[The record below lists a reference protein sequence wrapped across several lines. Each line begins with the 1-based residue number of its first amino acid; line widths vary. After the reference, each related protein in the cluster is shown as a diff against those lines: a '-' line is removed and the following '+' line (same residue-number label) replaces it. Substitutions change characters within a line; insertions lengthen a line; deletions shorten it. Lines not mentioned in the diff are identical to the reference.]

1 MSTPSPDGWHHFP
14 VYRTESAAPNTW
26 HPVPNIDH
34 PALSVTVRDR
44 PTPDGHILVRF
55 HRRSRVSCQLDQ
67 IAAWLPGGGWDEH
80 RWHPIGARLV
90 PPPVVAIVEAWLR
103 GR

>member
-1 MSTPSPDGWHHFP
+1 MTITRNNWQPGD
-14 VYRTESAAPNTW
+14 AW

-44 PTPDGHILVRF
+44 PTPDGHTLVRF

-67 IAAWLPGGGWDEH
+67 TAAWLPGGGWDDH
-80 RWHPIGARLV
+80 RWHPIGARMV
-90 PPPVVAIVEAWLR
+90 PPPVVAFVEAWLR
-103 GR
+103 GRG